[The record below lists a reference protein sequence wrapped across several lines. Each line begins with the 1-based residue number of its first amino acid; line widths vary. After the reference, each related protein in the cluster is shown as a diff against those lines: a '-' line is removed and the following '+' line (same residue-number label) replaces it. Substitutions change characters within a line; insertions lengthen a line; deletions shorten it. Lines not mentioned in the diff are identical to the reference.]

1 MHDLNGL
8 IPQLEVAQ
16 RARVHEE
23 HLGLGFAAQ
32 ILRVIAHG
40 GFDGLLRLAHTTL
53 AVGDERQIVKE
64 TVHAERGA
72 ELTQGQFV
80 IALTVGHERKGLTR
94 EINTGSLM
102 RHPLGVF
109 ERQLRIPFLKR
120 VGGEDVQADV
130 LRMFLG
136 QATQTLTVIG
146 GQHAPLDALRHLR
159 LARATMRVRV
169 LRREAHR
176 AVGIATRLRQVFT
189 TLRLA
194 VLHLL
199 FTGEFAAL
207 LAFRTLVAILV
218 EVTTLVVTAEIP
230 AIAVTTIITTEI
242 TTLTITTL
250 AITALPAAVIA
261 AEVSAIAVLVEV
273 AAATTLTIVTAEV
286 TTVTVMTEIATLA
299 IATVIMAET
308 GTLAITLVARIVAA
322 IAAIATATVVT
333 TLAITVE
340 LARTVVETTLL
351 AFAFAVAMEIAV
363 ATTVSAAIA
372 LAISALTV
380 IVVETAGL
388 VSVGLA
394 AVAARL
400 ESLATAVTRPAR
412 AVGLV
417 VAVGFA
423 ARSAL
428 FFCHAVPYWS

>member
-40 GFDGLLRLAHTTL
+40 GFDGLLRLAHATL

-72 ELTQGQFV
+72 ELTQGKFV

-109 ERQLRIPFLKR
+109 ERQLRIPFLKC

-207 LAFRTLVAILV
+207 LAFRTLVAVLV

-242 TTLTITTL
+242 TTL

-261 AEVSAIAVLVEV
+261 AEVSAIAVLVEI

-299 IATVIMAET
+299 ITMAVVTMEIPAIAVTTVIMTEA

-322 IAAIATATVVT
+322 IATIAATAVVT
-333 TLAITVE
+333 TLAIAVE
-340 LARTVVETTLL
+340 LARTVVETTLGL
-351 AFAFAVAMEIAV
+351 RFRRRDGNRGRHDGIRRHCPYDIRPYGHRCGSRRTCVRR
-363 ATTVSAAIA
+363 TCRRCRAA
-372 LAISALTV
+372 
-380 IVVETAGL
+380 
-388 VSVGLA
+388 
-394 AVAARL
+394 
-400 ESLATAVTRPAR
+400 
-412 AVGLV
+412 
-417 VAVGFA
+417 
-423 ARSAL
+423 
-428 FFCHAVPYWS
+428 

>member
-40 GFDGLLRLAHTTL
+40 GFDGLLRLAHATL

-72 ELTQGQFV
+72 ELTQGKFV

-207 LAFRTLVAILV
+207 LAFRTLVAVLV

-230 AIAVTTIITTEI
+230 AIAVTTIITTE
-242 TTLTITTL
+242 ITTL

-322 IAAIATATVVT
+322 IATIAAAAVVT
-333 TLAITVE
+333 TLAIAVE

-351 AFAFAVAMEIAV
+351 TFAFAIAMEIAV

-372 LAISALTV
+372 LTISALTV
-380 IVVETAGL
+380 IVVEAAGL

-417 VAVGFA
+417 VAVGLA

>member
-1 MHDLNGL
+1 MQLLAL
-8 IPQLEVAQ
+8 IGQ
-16 RARVHEE
+16 RQFH
-23 HLGLGFAAQ
+23 
-32 ILRVIAHG
+32 
-40 GFDGLLRLAHTTL
+40 GLLRLSDATL
-53 AVGDERQIVKE
+53 AVSDERQVVE
-64 TVHAERGA
+64 EAVHTVGGA
-72 ELTQGQFV
+72 ELTQGQLV
-80 IALTVGHERKGLTR
+80 VALTVGHERKRLAGEVDAGGLT
-94 EINTGSLM
+94 G
-102 RHPLGVF
+102 HPLGVLQGKF
-109 ERQLRIPFLKR
+109 GVALLQRES
-120 VGGEDVQADV
+120 GEDVQTNV
-130 LRMFLG
+130 LRVLLG
-136 QATQTLTVIG
+136 QAAQTFALIL
-146 GQHAPLDALRHLR
+146 GQHRPFHALGHLG
-159 LARATMRVRV
+159 LVGTTVGVRV
-169 LRREAHR
+169 LRGEAHR

-207 LAFRTLVAILV
+207 LAFRTLVAVLV

-230 AIAVTTIITTEI
+230 AIAVTTVITTE
-242 TTLTITTL
+242 ITTL

-322 IAAIATATVVT
+322 IATIAAAAVVT
-333 TLAITVE
+333 TLAIAVE

-351 AFAFAVAMEIAV
+351 TFAFAIAMEIAV

-380 IVVETAGL
+380 IVVEAAGL

-417 VAVGFA
+417 VAVGLA